1 MGFFKDLENEIES
14 ARFDIAS
21 EITGKEV
28 QRPREQESPGIV
40 KKLSAAFVSGIYAT
54 RNMQRAQWG
63 MMHPNDMGMMR
74 GFGPHHPGDGCEMGG

>member
-40 KKLSAAFVSGIYAT
+40 KKLSAAFVDRKSVV
-54 RNMQRAQWG
+54 
-63 MMHPNDMGMMR
+63 
-74 GFGPHHPGDGCEMGG
+74 